1 MANETMART
10 IGQQGR
16 DTVRTMIA
24 LALAATLLA
33 GGLAVVTAATVDAQ
47 DPVKVGVMFTQNAG
61 DKGPIDDMIL
71 FLEKAEADFGVETNF
86 VEALDPSTYEA
97 ILRNMA
103 LEGHTIIAGTF
114 GEVAEPFK
122 ALAPEFPDVRW
133 IQIFGDDLGEESLPN
148 LVTVSYDY
156 YLGTYLSGLL
166 AGQATQTGQLGYIG
180 GVSLPQLNADYHSY
194 TQAAGEISA
203 DNSTTFAWAE
213 SFQDPVAG
221 RELAAAQY
229 AAGVDFIQ
237 TDAAA
242 TDLGIVE
249 AAKEKDGFVIGGF
262 EAIYDQAPAN
272 VVGIVAIFF
281 GQSLYDQIGNA
292 LSDDYTP
299 GHFNSGLHDGVVDLL
314 ISERFL
320 AEGPADMVAAIE
332 AAIPAVDAARAGI
345 LDGTVEVVFNTE
357 AP

>member
-1 MANETMART
+1 MTQRISARAVGRQT
-10 IGQQGR
+10 INTG
-16 DTVRTMIA
+16 
-24 LALAATLLA
+24 LAILLAAVLLA
-33 GGLAVVTAATVDAQ
+33 VSLAGLVASSASAQ

-71 FLEKAEADFGVETNF
+71 FLTKAEEDFGVETTF
-86 VEALDPSTYEA
+86 VEALDPSTYEG

-114 GEVAEPFK
+114 NEVAEPFK
-122 ALAPEFPDVRW
+122 ALAPEFPDVRF
-133 IQIFGDDLGEESLPN
+133 IQIFGDPFDPELPN
-148 LVTVSYDY
+148 VVTVAYDY
-156 YLGTYLSGLL
+156 YLGTYLAGLL

-180 GVSLPQLNADYHSY
+180 GVSLPPLNADYHSY
-194 TQAAGEISA
+194 TQAAGEIDPA
-203 DNSTTFAWAE
+203 NTTTFAWAG
-213 SFQDPVAG
+213 SFQDPVKG

-272 VVGIVAIFF
+272 VVGVVAIFF

-292 LSDDYTP
+292 LSDDYAA
-299 GHFNSGLHDGVVDLL
+299 GHFTAGLHDGVVDLL

-320 AEGPADMVAAIE
+320 AEGPAEMVAAIE
-332 AAIPAVDAARAGI
+332 AAIPAVDAARQGI
-345 LDGTVEVVFNTE
+345 LDGTVDVVFNTE

>member
-1 MANETMART
+1 MART

-24 LALAATLLA
+24 LLLAATLMA
-33 GGLAVVTAATVDAQ
+33 TGLAFISTSSASAQ
-47 DPVKVGVMFTQNAG
+47 DDPVKVGVMFTQNAG
-61 DKGPIDDMIL
+61 DKGPVDDMIL
-71 FLEKAEADFGVETNF
+71 FLEKADAELGVKTTF
-86 VEALDPSTYEA
+86 VEALDPSTYEG

-103 LEGHTIIAGTF
+103 LEGHSIIAGTF
-114 GEVAEPFK
+114 NEVAEPFK

-133 IQIFGDDLGEESLPN
+133 IQIFADPFSPELDN
-148 LVTVSYDY
+148 VVTVSYDY
-156 YLGTYLSGLL
+156 YLGTYLAGLL

-180 GVSLPQLNADYHSY
+180 GVSLPPLNADFHSY

-203 DNSTTFAWAE
+203 DNSTTFAWAG
-213 SFQDPVAG
+213 SFQDPVKG

-262 EAIYDQAPAN
+262 EALYDQAPAN
-272 VVGIVAIFF
+272 VVGIVAIRF
-281 GQSLYDQIGNA
+281 GQSLFDQIENA
-292 LSDDYTP
+292 LSDDYVA
-299 GHFNSGLHDGVVDLL
+299 GHFNSGLADGVVDLL

-332 AAIPAVDAARAGI
+332 AAIPAVDAARQGI
-345 LDGTVEVVFNTE
+345 LDGTVDVVFDTT